1 MKTELRKAIPVIEKL
16 EYNYLVDEDI
26 YSLNTLMSLLY
37 DRNFINFSKHSYYSK
52 EYCFKN
58 LKKYFWNLV
67 DIDEIIN
74 SLSRNIGGDIDRYEY
89 LISIKAQYRAF
100 RSKKAIDRLEFLM
113 IESFG
118 VDFLLD
124 ESNIYYNREDKEIVK
139 IGNIMKDVIFS
150 NRELVSNLR
159 RDIYKFS
166 DIVLRK
172 KIYAIDMLTH
182 KQLTFNKESIF
193 TEDITTKQT
202 QKIYEKTVN
211 YLYRSVVDIY
221 AEYYYRGLIREVFER
236 YQ

>member
-100 RSKKAIDRLEFLM
+100 RSKKAIDKLEFLM
-113 IESFG
+113 IEAFG

-124 ESNIYYNREDKEIVK
+124 ETNLYYNREDKEIVK

-150 NRELVSNLR
+150 NRELVANLR
-159 RDIYKFS
+159 RDLYKFS
-166 DIVLRK
+166 DIVIRK

-211 YLYRSVVDIY
+211 YLYRSVVDTY

>member
-37 DRNFINFSKHSYYSK
+37 DRNFINFSKHTYYSK

-100 RSKKAIDRLEFLM
+100 RSKKAIDKLEFLM
-113 IESFG
+113 IEAFG

-124 ESNIYYNREDKEIVK
+124 ETNLYYNREDKEIVK

-159 RDIYKFS
+159 RDLYKFS

-211 YLYRSVVDIY
+211 YLYRSVVDTY

>member
-124 ESNIYYNREDKEIVK
+124 ESNIYYNRDDREIVK
-139 IGNIMKDVIFS
+139 IGNIMKDIIFS
-150 NRELVSNLR
+150 NRELVANLR

-211 YLYRSVVDIY
+211 YLYRSVVDTY

>member
-100 RSKKAIDRLEFLM
+100 RSKKAIDKLEFLM
-113 IESFG
+113 IEAFG

-124 ESNIYYNREDKEIVK
+124 ETNLYYNREDKEIVK

-150 NRELVSNLR
+150 NRELVANLR
-159 RDIYKFS
+159 RDLYKFS

-211 YLYRSVVDIY
+211 YLYRSVVDTY

>member
-124 ESNIYYNREDKEIVK
+124 ESNIYYNRDDREIVK
-139 IGNIMKDVIFS
+139 IGNIMKDIIFS

-211 YLYRSVVDIY
+211 YLYRSVVDTY

>member
-37 DRNFINFSKHSYYSK
+37 DRNFINFSKHTYYSK

-100 RSKKAIDRLEFLM
+100 RSKKAIDKLEFLM
-113 IESFG
+113 IEAFG

-124 ESNIYYNREDKEIVK
+124 ETNLYYNREDKEIVK
-139 IGNIMKDVIFS
+139 IGNIMKVH
-150 NRELVSNLR
+150 R
-159 RDIYKFS
+159 
-166 DIVLRK
+166 
-172 KIYAIDMLTH
+172 
-182 KQLTFNKESIF
+182 
-193 TEDITTKQT
+193 
-202 QKIYEKTVN
+202 
-211 YLYRSVVDIY
+211 
-221 AEYYYRGLIREVFER
+221 
-236 YQ
+236 

>member
-1 MKTELRKAIPVIEKL
+1 MKAELRKSIPVIEKL

-37 DRNFINFSKHSYYSK
+37 DRNFINFSKHSYYAK
-52 EYCFKN
+52 DYCFKN

-74 SLSRNIGGDIDRYEY
+74 SLSRNIGPDIDRYEY

-100 RSKKAIDRLEFLM
+100 RSKKAIDKLEFLL
-113 IESFG
+113 IENFG
-118 VDFLLD
+118 VDYLLD
-124 ESNIYYNREDKEIVK
+124 GANFYYNRDDKNLSN
-139 IGNIMKDVIFS
+139 IGEHMKDTILS
-150 NRELVSNLR
+150 NRELIAHLR
-159 RDIYKFS
+159 KDLYNFS
-166 DIVLRK
+166 ELCLKK

-202 QKIYEKTVN
+202 KKIYEKTVN
-211 YLYRSVVDIY
+211 YLSRSIVDTY
-221 AEYYYRGLIREVFER
+221 TEYYYRGLIREVFER

>member
-1 MKTELRKAIPVIEKL
+1 
-16 EYNYLVDEDI
+16 
-26 YSLNTLMSLLY
+26 
-37 DRNFINFSKHSYYSK
+37 
-52 EYCFKN
+52 
-58 LKKYFWNLV
+58 
-67 DIDEIIN
+67 
-74 SLSRNIGGDIDRYEY
+74 
-89 LISIKAQYRAF
+89 
-100 RSKKAIDRLEFLM
+100 M
-113 IESFG
+113 IEAFG

-124 ESNIYYNREDKEIVK
+124 ETNLYYNREDKEIVK

-150 NRELVSNLR
+150 NRELVANLR
-159 RDIYKFS
+159 RDLYKFS

-211 YLYRSVVDIY
+211 YLYRSVVDTY

>member
-1 MKTELRKAIPVIEKL
+1 MKAEIRNSIPVIEKL

-37 DRNFINFSKHSYYSK
+37 DRNFINFSKHSYYTK
-52 EYCFKN
+52 DYCFRN
-58 LKKYFWNLV
+58 LKRYFWNLV

-74 SLSRNIGGDIDRYEY
+74 SLSRNVGRDIDRYEY
-89 LISIKAQYRAF
+89 LISVKAQYRAF
-100 RSKKAIDRLEFLM
+100 RSKKSIDKLELLF

-124 ESNIYYNREDKEIVK
+124 GSNIYYNREDKEISK
-139 IGNIMKDVIFS
+139 IGNMMKEVILS
-150 NRELVSNLR
+150 NRELVASIR
-159 RDIYKFS
+159 RDLYNFS
-166 DIVLRK
+166 DLVLKK

-182 KQLTFNKESIF
+182 KQLTFNTESIF

-202 QKIYEKTVN
+202 QKIYDKTIN
-211 YLYRSVVDIY
+211 YLFRSMVDTY
-221 AEYYYRGLIREVFER
+221 AEYYFRGLIREVFER

>member
-1 MKTELRKAIPVIEKL
+1 MKAELRKSIPVIEKL

-37 DRNFINFSKHSYYSK
+37 DRNFINFSKHSYYAK
-52 EYCFKN
+52 DYCFKN

-74 SLSRNIGGDIDRYEY
+74 SLSRNIGSDIDRYEY

-100 RSKKAIDRLEFLM
+100 RSKKAIDKLEFLM
-113 IESFG
+113 IEAFG

-124 ESNIYYNREDKEIVK
+124 EANLYYNREDRETIK

-150 NRELVSNLR
+150 NRQLIASLR
-159 RDIYKFS
+159 RDLYNFS
-166 DIVLRK
+166 DLVLRK

-182 KQLTFNKESIF
+182 KQLTFNTESIF

-202 QKIYEKTVN
+202 QKIYEKTIN
-211 YLYRSVVDIY
+211 YLYRSMVDTY

>member
-1 MKTELRKAIPVIEKL
+1 MKTELRKAIPVIQKL

-37 DRNFINFSKHSYYSK
+37 DRNFINFSKHSYYTK

-100 RSKKAIDRLEFLM
+100 RSKKAIDKLEFLM
-113 IESFG
+113 IEAFG

-124 ESNIYYNREDKEIVK
+124 ETNLYYNREDKEIVK

-159 RDIYKFS
+159 RDLYKFS

-211 YLYRSVVDIY
+211 YLYRSVVDTY

>member
-37 DRNFINFSKHSYYSK
+37 DRNFINFSKHTYYSK

-113 IESFG
+113 IEAFG

-124 ESNIYYNREDKEIVK
+124 ESNIYYNRDDREIVK
-139 IGNIMKDVIFS
+139 IGNIMKDIIFS
-150 NRELVSNLR
+150 NRELVANLR

-211 YLYRSVVDIY
+211 YLYRSVVDTY